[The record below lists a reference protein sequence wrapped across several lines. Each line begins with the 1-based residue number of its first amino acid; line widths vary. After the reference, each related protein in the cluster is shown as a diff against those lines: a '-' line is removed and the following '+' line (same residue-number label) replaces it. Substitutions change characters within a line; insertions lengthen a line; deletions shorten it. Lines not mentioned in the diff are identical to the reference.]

1 MTCICDLTVKQ
12 ANLLPCVVCR
22 EAPRVPWP
30 VDVDLSRAVVRGSA
44 KSGALFS
51 ADERQRYALWR
62 TWGPPGVWLSL
73 LAVVGLNPS
82 TATHEVSDPTVTRV
96 TKRAG
101 QLGFDGLVML
111 NLFSVRSTDPRG
123 ILEDEGWS
131 GGELHD
137 QVLVD
142 AVSNAGLVLAAWG
155 GPYQPRKLGR
165 LVEERARK
173 VAAMLG
179 EHRTLHALAVMKSGA
194 PRHPLYLSYD
204 LQPKPWS
211 PTGELSR

>member
-1 MTCICDLTVKQ
+1 MSAAQTI
-12 ANLLPCVVCR
+12 
-22 EAPRVPWP
+22 PWP
-30 VDVDLSRAVVRGSA
+30 IEVDLSRVVVRGDR

-51 ADERQRYALWR
+51 EDDRQRFALWR

-101 QLGFDGLVML
+101 QLGFDGLIML
-111 NLFSVRSTDPRG
+111 NLFSLRSTDPRG
-123 ILEDEGWS
+123 ILEDEGWA

-142 AVSNAGLVLAAWG
+142 AAGNAGMVLAAWG

-165 LVEERARK
+165 LVEERARRI
-173 VAAMLG
+173 AAMLS
-179 EHRTLHALAVMKSGA
+179 EHRTLHALGVTKDGN
-194 PRHPLYLSYD
+194 PRHPLYLGYD
-204 LQPKPWS
+204 VQPTPWS
-211 PTGELSR
+211 PPPSPAEELSR